1 MTTDQPLLSHDASK
15 SPPQGRPGRGFVV
28 TFALASLGL
37 WIATL
42 TPVIVS
48 LPLKVAEINPDRSSQ
63 GTTLSVVLGVGAVF
77 GILANPVF
85 GRISDRTT
93 WRVGM
98 RRPWLVIGAL
108 LSLAGAVVL
117 GLSSDVGLATV
128 GWSINQIGVN
138 ATMAVLLATMPDQ
151 VPAEHR
157 GRISGLFGV
166 TQAVAAVLGV
176 ALVGGLSQVSLM
188 LAIIVPTTIALV
200 LVTIAAVVLPDRRLT
215 RAERPAFSL
224 REFAGSFWVDPRRFP
239 DFGWAW
245 ISRFAMFMAISFV
258 LNYQIFYLTSHL
270 GLTEA
275 EATDLVPAAIGIQ
288 TVVVVLVSMT
298 VGPLSDRLRRRKV
311 FVLASALVASAGLA
325 IVAFAPPDPASV
337 PLFLL
342 AMALLGLGQ
351 GTYFAI
357 DLALVA
363 DVLPNKDQ
371 DAAKDLGVLGMA
383 NLIPQSVAPAFAP
396 LFLAVPLFSLTDR
409 AGQNYTALF
418 LVGVLFAV
426 GAGLTILRV
435 RGVR

>member
-1 MTTDQPLLSHDASK
+1 MTTDRPLLAGVPQA
-15 SPPQGRPGRGFVV
+15 PPATGPSAGFVI
-28 TFALASLGL
+28 TFALAGLGL

-48 LPLKVAEINPDRSSQ
+48 LPLKVAQLDPDRSTQ
-63 GTTLSVVLGVGAVF
+63 GTTLSVVLGIGAVF

-98 RRPWLVIGAL
+98 RRPWLVIGAV
-108 LSLAGAVVL
+108 LSVLGAIVL
-117 GLSSDVGLATV
+117 GLSSDVAVATV

-138 ATMAVLLATMPDQ
+138 ATMAVLLALLPDQ
-151 VPAEHR
+151 VPTERR
-157 GRISGLFGV
+157 GRISGLFGL

-176 ALVGGLSQVSLM
+176 ALVGGLTQVSLA
-188 LAIIVPTTIALV
+188 LAIIVPTAIALV
-200 LVTIAAVVLPDRRLT
+200 LVSIAAIALPDRRLS
-215 RAERPAFSL
+215 RSVRPPL
-224 REFAGSFWVDPRRFP
+224 RIGEFAGSFWVNPRRHP

-275 EATDLVPAAIGIQ
+275 AATALVPAAIGIQ
-288 TVVVVLVSMT
+288 TLVVVVVSLT
-298 VGPLSDRLRRRKV
+298 LGPLSDRLRRRRV
-311 FVLASALVASAGLA
+311 FVLVAAVIAAAGLA
-325 IVAFAPPDPASV
+325 VVAFAPPASTSV

-342 AMALLGLGQ
+342 AMGLIGLGQ

-363 DVLPNKDQ
+363 DVLPNKDR

-383 NLIPQSVAPAFAP
+383 NLIPQSIAPAFAP
-396 LFLAVPLFSLTDR
+396 VFLAVPLLSLTGR

-418 LVGVLFAV
+418 LAGVLFAV
-426 GAGLTILRV
+426 VAGVTILRV